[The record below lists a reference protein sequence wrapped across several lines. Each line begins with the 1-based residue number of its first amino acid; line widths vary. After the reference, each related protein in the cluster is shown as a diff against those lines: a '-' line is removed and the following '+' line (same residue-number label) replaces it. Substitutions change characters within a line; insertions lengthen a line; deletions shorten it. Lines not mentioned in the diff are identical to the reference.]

1 MPAGAARASGAGMLF
16 EELNGVS
23 SDCRSYL
30 LASGAEALIVD
41 PLLDRVEAYLA
52 RLSTLGLRLAFAADT
67 HTHADHL
74 SGVKELSR
82 RTGARSAGMPRRV
95 VQLPLGEGD
104 VLAVGDLRIRVW
116 ASPGHT
122 ADSIVL
128 VLPDRVLAG
137 DTLLIGAT
145 GRTDLPTGDCEP
157 EWESVQRLLTLPDQT
172 QLWPGHDYEQRTSST
187 IGEER
192 RTNKRLLFG
201 REAFLAAMREPRPTK
216 PPLLEEALAYNSTP

>member
-1 MPAGAARASGAGMLF
+1 MPAGAARASRAGMLF

-30 LASGAEALIVD
+30 LASNAEALIVD

-82 RTGARSAGMPRRV
+82 RTGARSAGMPRGV

-128 VLPDRVLAG
+128 VLPDRV
-137 DTLLIGAT
+137 
-145 GRTDLPTGDCEP
+145 
-157 EWESVQRLLTLPDQT
+157 
-172 QLWPGHDYEQRTSST
+172 
-187 IGEER
+187 
-192 RTNKRLLFG
+192 TNKRLLFG